1 MSAVQ
6 QQETEFTGFSR
17 KTISFLSGVERNNRQ
32 DWFEQHRADYDR
44 HYVAPAR
51 AFVEAIRP
59 ELTKLRPGI
68 GIDPDHNGKGSIK
81 KIFTDRRFNPD
92 RDPYKPW
99 LDIMF
104 WEGPLKAKKDNSV
117 LALRLEP
124 KRLTFFG
131 GVKHMDRP
139 VLKAWRAAALED
151 GAGLA
156 SELKKVL
163 KDTDFTLCE
172 PGYAKLP
179 RGVDPSHPHAE
190 LLLHDAMFVYKS
202 QSLPGELYSAEFVPY
217 AMAQFREFA
226 PFHGWLAAMLNQRLQ
241 AVLESA

>member
-1 MSAVQ
+1 MGALKP
-6 QQETEFTGFSR
+6 ETAFSGFSR
-17 KTISFLSGVERNNRQ
+17 KTISFIKGVERNNDQ
-32 DWFEQHRADYDR
+32 EWFEAHRSEYDE

-51 AFVEAIRP
+51 AFVEAFGP
-59 ELTKLRPGI
+59 GLQKLRPRI
-68 GIDPDHNGKGSIK
+68 GFNPDHNGKGSIK

-124 KRLTFFG
+124 QRLTYFG

-139 VLKAWRAAALED
+139 VLKAYRETVLEQ
-151 GAGLA
+151 GAELEA
-156 SELKKVL
+156 ELKKVL
-163 KDTDFTLCE
+163 KDKAVTMCA
-172 PGYAKLP
+172 PGYARLP
-179 RGVDPSHPHAE
+179 RGVDPEHPQSG

-202 QSLPGELYSAEFVPY
+202 IKTPEELYSSGFVEFSLQQFKEFVSL
-217 AMAQFREFA
+217 
-226 PFHGWLAAMLNQRLQ
+226 HGWLAAMLNERL
-241 AVLESA
+241 